1 MEIRTSNRGG
11 CKSIVPALKG
21 NIRKANTQMK
31 LKIVKRYLEEDIPQA
46 CSEQKKIEDPLT
58 NEEKTTSFWLMQK
71 MLKYLMLILP

>member
-1 MEIRTSNRGG
+1 MSNQGG
-11 CKSIVPALKG
+11 CKSIVPALKD
-21 NIRKANTQMK
+21 NIRKANAQMK

-46 CSEQKKIEDPLT
+46 CSEQKKKIEDPLT